1 MRLNELLRTSGSWIN
16 TLVPEA
22 RHWLHLPA
30 FIGWIALS
38 TGIVFGYYFRTF
50 GYPIAALNAH
60 AITYITIILLIVAV
74 FSKSVLRYVCLLVAG
89 YLLIIGSLYEQD
101 TVYNRYNSF
110 LATAKMC
117 TVTGTIVSAPIPCNG
132 YYRFMVKADSVY
144 SDNVPGALYNKNIRC
159 STPDTPIATG
169 NITLC
174 GRFKIPQP
182 PLNPGVFDEYLYSM
196 ANNIWGT
203 LYADT
208 CLNVR
213 VHKTMWSKAATQ
225 VRNTVTGA
233 CRYMHNDDYRAIM
246 VASVINDKSDISDD
260 MNQLFYQAGIYHLI
274 ALSGFNIAL
283 IAGTLFILFFF
294 VPIRREWKILLSLTI
309 IWLYLLFIGFI
320 PSLFRAVIM
329 ATVAGLAFL
338 VQKKNSMLNTL
349 GLAGIVWLIISPL
362 SLFTPSFQL
371 SFAATFGLITLTPII
386 LEFLPVPQRFPIFKK
401 VCIGLWAM
409 LSIAIASFITTTPI
423 LIYHF
428 KQFYLFGLFSNLFAV
443 TLMSFSMWAAFAG
456 FLFFGWCTPLS
467 YICMQVAEYIM
478 HIMILG
484 AGLVRYVP
492 WTIMHI
498 SIPYR
503 EVYALFSLFIT
514 GSILISKK
522 LRIRYCLWGIPI
534 VALTMAGCIFLHEIS
549 CKASVVIFQ
558 TKRDNLCAI
567 RWPNNRIYIIGTG
580 YETSRFSS
588 YGRIVAPWLNSLG
601 IFAHNGS
608 IILPTYQENAVHFL
622 EPLLENNGINEV
634 VCCDEA
640 YKDDDDFNEFVR
652 SYHAGLRFLK
662 PGDTLIPAPA
672 CACSVVTVINSAN
685 NTQRTA
691 LRLRIFKENF
701 CLPPDSATMHSAHTT
716 GAQVIGIT
724 PSGATVTT
732 YPIRPLL
739 Y

>member
-1 MRLNELLRTSGSWIN
+1 MRQNEFLRTCSSWISIH
-16 TLVPEA
+16 LPEA

-38 TGIVFGYYFRTF
+38 TGIVFGYYFH
-50 GYPIAALNAH
+50 PAAALNAR
-60 AITYITIILLIVAV
+60 AITYVTIVVLITAIV
-74 FSKSVLRYVCLLVAG
+74 SKSLLRFVCLLLAG
-89 YLLIIGSLYEQD
+89 YLLIAGSLCEQH
-101 TVYNRYNSF
+101 TVYNRYNCI
-110 LATAKMC
+110 LTAAKTC

-144 SDNVPGALYNKNIRC
+144 SDNSPGALYNKNIRC
-159 STPDTPIATG
+159 STLKPPPSSGSITVSGRLITP
-169 NITLC
+169 
-174 GRFKIPQP
+174 RPPQ
-182 PLNPGVFDEYLYSM
+182 NPGVFDDYLYSM

-203 LYADT
+203 LYTDM
-208 CLNVR
+208 CLHVR
-213 VHKTMWSKAATQ
+213 VHTTMWSKAAQ
-225 VRNTVTGA
+225 KVRNTVTGA

-246 VASVINDKSDISDD
+246 VASVINDKSDISVD

-294 VPIRREWKILLSLTI
+294 VPIRREWKILLSLAV

-329 ATVAGLAFL
+329 ATVAGAAFL
-338 VQKKNSMLNTL
+338 VQRKNSMLNTL

-386 LEFLPVPQRFPIFKK
+386 LDFLPVPKRFPMLKK
-401 VCIGLWAM
+401 VCIGFWAM
-409 LSIAIASFITTTPI
+409 LSISVASFITTTPV

-467 YICMQVAEYIM
+467 YICMQVAEYII
-478 HIMILG
+478 HVMILG
-484 AGLVRYVP
+484 AGLVEYVP
-492 WTIMHI
+492 WTIMHV
-498 SIPYR
+498 SIPYW
-503 EVYALFSLFIT
+503 EVYALFSLFLT

-522 LRIRYCLWGIPI
+522 LRLRYCLWGIPI
-534 VALTMAGCIFLHEIS
+534 VAGVIAGCIFLHEIS
-549 CKASVVIFQ
+549 RKSTVVIFQ
-558 TKRDNLCAI
+558 TKRDNLCAL
-567 RWPNNRIYIIGTG
+567 RWPNHRIYIIGTG
-580 YETSRFSS
+580 YETLQFSS
-588 YGRIVAPWLNSLG
+588 YRFIITPWLNSLG
-601 IFAHNGS
+601 ISTHNGS
-608 IILPTYQENAVHFL
+608 IILPTYQENAVFFL
-622 EPLLENNGINEV
+622 EPLLVHNVINEV

-640 YKDDDDFNEFVR
+640 YKDDDDFIEFVR

-691 LRLRIFKENF
+691 LRLRIFKVNF